1 MTWIGARLH
10 DLRDADAKCHA
21 RSETEPTPCDS
32 PAPKPN
38 SIQAGIIDTWKTAV
52 DLLRYA
58 AAKHI
63 YCRMD
68 YFRCDI
74 CQQAAQSAP
83 AICHESYCFVGKLRA
98 HIAKMEGTEHG
109 RD

>member
-1 MTWIGARLH
+1 MSTIEEQLSELGGALYNNNEGLGSWEECSRIEAAII
-10 DLRDADAKCHA
+10 ADWNAA
-21 RSETEPTPCDS
+21 
-32 PAPKPN
+32 A
-38 SIQAGIIDTWKTAV
+38 
-52 DLLRYA
+52 DLLHYA

-83 AICHESYCFVGKLRA
+83 AICHESYCFVGQLRA
-98 HIAKMEGTEHG
+98 HIAKMEGTDATDG
-109 RD
+109 